1 MAVFQTMNLTIVKLL
16 HAHFETIY
24 LEYFFKWPNSIICYY
39 SSDLDAIMYFLPI
52 RSRILNSKGP
62 FHSPYLYLAPFPES
76 FGSWNRVD
84 RPVSGTLDFKICR
97 EFFLFYE
104 VPKTGASHHQ
114 INDYICFLTR
124 LMSKSPVP
132 TNPPLGHHDTLWD
145 PAQILCMPGKQET
158 AKLLP

>member
-1 MAVFQTMNLTIVKLL
+1 MNLTIAKLL

-39 SSDLDAIMYFLPI
+39 SSELDAIMYFLPI

-62 FHSPYLYLAPFPES
+62 FHSSYLYPAPFPES

-104 VPKTGASHHQ
+104 VPQTGASSNKWFHLFPHRANEQ
-114 INDYICFLTR
+114 F
-124 LMSKSPVP
+124 PVSN
-132 TNPPLGHHDTLWD
+132 NPPLGHHDTLWD
-145 PAQILCMPGKQET
+145 PAQTLCMPGKQET